1 MSVVVGARAW
11 EGASVVSPL
20 SETQSD
26 VPVSA
31 ELTEVRNVVRKLEAQ
46 MAIEHGVDT
55 PAYWRAMS
63 DQLAQQLAAN
73 RFAPV
78 DGTYADRAAER
89 AHRWLVRIASAYR
102 SLATT
107 GVG

>member
-1 MSVVVGARAW
+1 M
-11 EGASVVSPL
+11 VSSL

-31 ELTEVRNVVRKLEAQ
+31 ELAEVRNVVRKLEAR

-63 DQLAQQLAAN
+63 DQLALQLAAN

-78 DGTYADRAAER
+78 DGRYADRAAER
-89 AHRWLVRIASAYR
+89 AYRWLVRVASAYR

>member
-1 MSVVVGARAW
+1 
-11 EGASVVSPL
+11 VVSPL

-26 VPVSA
+26 VPVSPQ
-31 ELTEVRNVVRKLEAQ
+31 LIEVRNTVRRMEAET
-46 MAIEHGVDT
+46 AVEHGVDT

-63 DQLAQQLAAN
+63 DRLAEHLATN

-78 DGTYADRAAER
+78 HGRYADQSAEL

-102 SLATT
+102 ALAST
-107 GVG
+107 GVR